1 MVVVLVPN
9 SLIDPEGLFAAAAQ
23 AAAGA
28 DLPVLL
34 VASDASAHAP
44 PAGVTVYR
52 TAEAAVGALA
62 RTMRY
67 AAWRRVPADAPPEGL
82 GLRASFARAWATERL
97 AARDGLAEWLPADA
111 SSELLAPYGIEHV
124 GVPARDTEE
133 ACAAAETLGFPVA
146 VKVADPT
153 VLHKTDRGLV
163 KVGLRSAAE
172 VAAAIEAFRAE
183 LGHASV
189 DVRVQPVLTGV
200 EVACGVVRDEVFG
213 PLVRVA
219 AGGIATEIW
228 RDEVHL
234 LPPIAPS
241 DAARALRGLRI
252 WPLLDGFRGGERVDV
267 DALEAVVVAVGQLA
281 VDVPEVSDLD
291 LNPLLVSPEGVHC
304 VDVKVRLW
312 QASAL
317 DAGIPRRLRA
327 PS

>member
-1 MVVVLVPN
+1 
-9 SLIDPEGLFAAAAQ
+9 
-23 AAAGA
+23 
-28 DLPVLL
+28 
-34 VASDASAHAP
+34 
-44 PAGVTVYR
+44 
-52 TAEAAVGALA
+52 
-62 RTMRY
+62 
-67 AAWRRVPADAPPEGL
+67 
-82 GLRASFARAWATERL
+82 
-97 AARDGLAEWLPADA
+97 
-111 SSELLAPYGIEHV
+111 
-124 GVPARDTEE
+124 VPARDTEE
-133 ACAAAETLGFPVA
+133 ACAAAEALGFPVA
-146 VKVADPT
+146 VKVADPA

-183 LGHASV
+183 LGARSV

-219 AGGIATEIW
+219 AGGVATEIW
-228 RDEVHL
+228 RDEVYL

-291 LNPLLVSPEGVHC
+291 LNPLLVTPEGVHC

-312 QASAL
+312 QGSAL